1 MIKRGYLKPNGTG
14 PNSKRHFPKYF
25 GLLLSFTIIFIL
37 LAGCSQSSSLSPSA
51 TTTTAATTAVAP
63 KTTPAQSV
71 TAAPPSAS
79 QTTAA
84 ATTPKNGGTLRVMN
98 DSAPGGPTGY
108 PPEVNSSSNMYFS
121 LCVEPLVRETNT
133 GEIIPWLA
141 ESYKIADDY
150 KSITFNLRK
159 GVKFHDGSD
168 FNAQVAKWNIDNAIN
183 AKLEPYFASVDAVND
198 YSIKVNFSQWQ
209 NVIINNFAG
218 DTVLYMISKASF
230 DKNGLDW
237 VRQNPVGTGPFKFAS
252 YQTGV
257 SWKTVKNPD
266 YWMKGFP
273 YLDGIE
279 MKIVADP
286 MTQQAA
292 MLNKEADMIL
302 TIPGKIVHDM
312 NSAGL
317 QVITRP
323 IDTIDIFPD
332 TGNADSPFAKK
343 NVRESVEYALD
354 RESIAKSLLYGYFKA
369 PNQIPGSGLPIYNP
383 NISTVRKF
391 DVAKAKQLLA
401 DAGYATGFKTSIIAA
416 PMSLNKDIIVA
427 TQGYLSAVGIQA
439 DIQYPDPAKWTSDYM
454 TGKWQSSLLVTP
466 VPGSNNYNFS
476 LNRWL
481 GPNSPFFKNWQRTP
495 EFIQAFNASVNS
507 PAANINLQRAVVE
520 QVAKDCSLIPINE
533 GGRAWVI
540 QSYVMN
546 AGCHTW
552 AWGPYFT
559 PYQAWINK

>member
-1 MIKRGYLKPNGTG
+1 MIKRGYLKPNGMR
-14 PNSKRHFPKYF
+14 PVSKRHFFEYF
-25 GLLLSFTIIFIL
+25 GLLISLAIIVTL
-37 LAGCSQSSSLSPSA
+37 LAGCSQSTSSSPSA
-51 TTTTAATTAVAP
+51 QTPTAATTAAAP
-63 KTTPAQSV
+63 KTTSAQT
-71 TAAPPSAS
+71 TAAS

-84 ATTPKNGGTLRVMN
+84 ATTPKNGGTLRVMI

-108 PPEVNSSSNMYFS
+108 PPEVNSSSNSYFS
-121 LCVEPLVRETNT
+121 LCVEPLVRETST
-133 GEIIPWLA
+133 GEIVPWLA

-168 FNAQVAKWNIDNAIN
+168 FNAAVAKWNIDNAIS
-183 AKLEPYFASVDAVND
+183 AKLEPYFASVEVVND
-198 YSIKVNFSQWQ
+198 SSIKVNFNQWQ
-209 NVIINNFAG
+209 NIIINNFAG
-218 DTVLYMISKASF
+218 DTVLYMISKTAF

-252 YQTGV
+252 YQTGA

-279 MKIVADP
+279 MKIVPDP

-302 TIPGKIVHDM
+302 MIPNKVVHDM
-312 NSAGL
+312 ESAGL
-317 QVITRP
+317 KVITRP
-323 IDTIDIFPD
+323 IDTIDLYPD
-332 TGNADSPFAKK
+332 TGNADSPFSKK
-343 NVRESVEYALD
+343 NVREAVEYALD

-369 PNQIPGSGLPIYNP
+369 HNQIPGSGLPIYSP
-383 NISTVRKF
+383 NISVVRKF
-391 DVAKAKQLLA
+391 DVAKAKQLMA

-427 TQGYLSAVGIQA
+427 VQGYLAAIGIQA
-439 DIQYPDPAKWTSDYM
+439 DVQYPDPAKWTSDYM

-466 VPGSNNYNFS
+466 IPGSNNYNFS

-481 GPNSPFFKNWQRTP
+481 GPSSPFFKSWQRTP
-495 EFIQAFNASVNS
+495 EFIQVFNASVNS
-507 PAANINLQRAVVE
+507 PAADINLEKAVVD

-540 QSYVMN
+540 QSYVTD
-546 AGCHTW
+546 AGCHSW

-559 PYQAWINK
+559 PHQAWLNK